1 MRVVKYSNHISSGIV
16 KGIKKAVGGIGKAI
30 GGVGK
35 AVSGVLS
42 NPIVGAVA
50 SFIPGAAPIVAGV
63 QGIAGL
69 MSGDPIGAALGAAS
83 FIPGVGGFVDKAIGF
98 LDSPRYCSKYLQWYL
113 WSSTYWW
120 SQYDQPCFGYCF
132 SSNGRK
138 LYGCCTKWFGYD

>member
-1 MRVVKYSNHISSGIV
+1 MNKRHLIEKGIILESEGGQVPQPYFLGGIV
-16 KGIKKAVGGIGKAI
+16 KGIKKAVGIGKAI

-69 MSGDPIGAALGAAS
+69 TSGDPIGAALGAAS
-83 FIPGVGGFVDKAIGF
+83 FIPELVDLLIRR
-98 LDSPRYCSKYLQWYL
+98 LVSWIVLSVELLRI
-113 WSSTYWW
+113 SSVVILEQHLLVV
-120 SQYDQPCFGYCF
+120 SI
-132 SSNGRK
+132 
-138 LYGCCTKWFGYD
+138 